1 MAKSKTRTASNTSTK
16 KKSTKKE
23 EIKET
28 VAEEVKKTESTEE
41 VEDITNKP
49 ILIYFSNNK
58 EVKLNSIKKYLSVK
72 EMIREFIHNPN
83 CFIGIAINKDF
94 ELIKNFVTNNEIKLD
109 HIVVRD
115 TIRENF
121 LSWIKE
127 NTEFVMVRL
136 VK

>member
-23 EIKET
+23 DIKET
-28 VAEEVKKTESTEE
+28 VVEEVQKTETTEE
-41 VEDITNKP
+41 IGDISNTP
-49 ILIYFSNNK
+49 ILVYFSNNK
-58 EVKLNSIKKYLSVK
+58 EVKLNSIKKYISVK

-83 CFIGIAINKDF
+83 CFIGIAINKDYD
-94 ELIKNFVTNNEIKLD
+94 LIRNFVSKNDIKLD

-115 TIRENF
+115 VIRENF

-127 NTEFVMVRL
+127 NTQFVMTRL

>member
-28 VAEEVKKTESTEE
+28 VVEEVKKPESTEE

-94 ELIKNFVTNNEIKLD
+94 ELIKEFVTNNEIKLD

>member
-28 VAEEVKKTESTEE
+28 IVEEVKKPESTEE

>member
-28 VAEEVKKTESTEE
+28 VIEEVKKPESTEE

-127 NTEFVMVRL
+127 NTEFAMVRL

>member
-28 VAEEVKKTESTEE
+28 DVEEVKKTETTEE
-41 VEDITNKP
+41 IGDISNTP
-49 ILIYFSNNK
+49 ILVYFSNNK
-58 EVKLNSIKKYLSVK
+58 EVKLRSIKKYISVK

-83 CFIGIAINKDF
+83 CFIGIAINKDYD
-94 ELIKNFVTNNEIKLD
+94 LIRNFVSKNDIKLD

-115 TIRENF
+115 VIRENF

-127 NTEFVMVRL
+127 NTEFVMTRL

>member
-1 MAKSKTRTASNTSTK
+1 MAKSKTRTVSNTSTK

-28 VAEEVKKTESTEE
+28 VVEEVKKTESTEE

>member
-28 VAEEVKKTESTEE
+28 VVEEVKKPESTEE

-94 ELIKNFVTNNEIKLD
+94 ELIKNFVANNEIKLD

>member
-28 VAEEVKKTESTEE
+28 VVEEVKKTESTEE

>member
-28 VAEEVKKTESTEE
+28 VVEEVKKPESTEE

-115 TIRENF
+115 TILENF

>member
-23 EIKET
+23 DIKET
-28 VAEEVKKTESTEE
+28 VVEEVKKTETTEE
-41 VEDITNKP
+41 IGDISNTP
-49 ILIYFSNNK
+49 ILVYFSNNK
-58 EVKLNSIKKYLSVK
+58 EVKLSSIKKYISVK
-72 EMIREFIHNPN
+72 EMIRDFIHNPN
-83 CFIGIAINKDF
+83 CFIGIVINKDYD
-94 ELIKNFVTNNEIKLD
+94 LIRNFVSKNDIKLD

-115 TIRENF
+115 VIRENF

-127 NTEFVMVRL
+127 NTEFVMTRL

>member
-28 VAEEVKKTESTEE
+28 VVKEVKKPESTEE